1 MAGKDIFIMQRNADD
16 TGWETKTI
24 PASNDGV
31 LATNISGSLEAVTKA
46 SLALGSETGSLVR
59 NDQTSSMSVASAS
72 IATTAQSVHYDNVTN
87 KPTLISGSA
96 QIADEISGS
105 FNEFSASAAI
115 VASTVI
121 KHSTQLVSL
130 QSATSSYA
138 LSANI
143 SGAFAADSSSL
154 ASRLDIVEGGA
165 NVYISAS
172 NQNVDFGQ
180 VTATR
185 LTVVGKITANE
196 IHTTLTSA
204 SIVYQSGST
213 QFGNSADDTHTFTG
227 NITASGII
235 NASAFVGDGSG
246 LTGIVSG
253 GSGGGTIQSG
263 SSLSII
269 AADSG
274 SGGLGG
280 NKRGS
285 SVTDLQ
291 TCRSAGD
298 MVSSGNWSVIVG
310 GRNNKSS
317 GTQAVVIGGNQNCS
331 EASNAFV
338 GNGQFNRVL
347 GLGTSV
353 IVSGNGNEVNG
364 YKSAIVTGQ
373 CNCACEWNNFI
384 GAGSCNGISNTGRGT
399 VILSGCVNK
408 ASSCYGGIITGK
420 NNCLQNNYSFIL
432 GTGITTNANNH
443 TFVQGL
449 NVAGH
454 VTASGVVSASAF
466 IGDGSQ
472 LTGISSGGSGGTLQ
486 SGSAVALILVD
497 SGSGGGGGNPRGGSA
512 VDLQRQRN
520 RATQVAGGFFSFVVG
535 RGNSATSTS
544 AGAVGGEYNLV
555 NGAHSVVA
563 GGTYNTGSSVDVFV
577 GGGCRNAAIANSSA
591 IIGGKLNFTC
601 NNTATVVGGCLNA
614 VSGLRS
620 SVIGGQNNCITNT
633 GNDSMII
640 GGQGNCLIHC
650 NSVILAGTNI
660 TSSAINTTY
669 VNNLSITGN
678 LTGNLNVVGHV
689 TASGTVSASAFIGD
703 GSQLTGILAGGLSGS
718 TLQGAPNVSVL
729 GGCAIDGGDV
739 FITAGETTCSALRG
753 GCVIVRGGVNTI
765 NRGGDVRIYGGCST
779 NTFSGGDI
787 VVQGGNNSSTG
798 TSGLAILRGG
808 LGAKGGMGAVDGGSG
823 TTQAGCA
830 RLSGGYS
837 LSGTAGNVNVYGG
850 GSTTSPGCVTISGG
864 SGVYFGGSGAD
875 VIIRGGL
882 PGGVTCN
889 LGNSGNVTICTPDA
903 LGTSKNSGDIT
914 IEVGSAT
921 GTKGN
926 LKLMSLPTSPAGLPS
941 GSVWRDNA
949 ASNTLKIV

>member
-172 NQNVDFGQ
+172 NQNADLGN
-180 VTATR
+180 VTATK
-185 LTVVGKITANE
+185 LTVAGDIRAYA
-196 IHTTLTSA
+196 IYA
-204 SIVYQSGST
+204 SIQSSSINYSSGST
-213 QFGNSADDTHTFTG
+213 KFGDSIDDTHETTG
-227 NITASGII
+227 
-235 NASAFVGDGSG
+235 SA
-246 LTGIVSG
+246 
-253 GSGGGTIQSG
+253 
-263 SSLSII
+263 
-269 AADSG
+269 
-274 SGGLGG
+274 
-280 NKRGS
+280 K
-285 SVTDLQ
+285 
-291 TCRSAGD
+291 
-298 MVSSGNWSVIVG
+298 
-310 GRNNKSS
+310 
-317 GTQAVVIGGNQNCS
+317 
-331 EASNAFV
+331 
-338 GNGQFNRVL
+338 
-347 GLGTSV
+347 
-353 IVSGNGNEVNG
+353 
-364 YKSAIVTGQ
+364 
-373 CNCACEWNNFI
+373 
-384 GAGSCNGISNTGRGT
+384 
-399 VILSGCVNK
+399 
-408 ASSCYGGIITGK
+408 ITG
-420 NNCLQNNYSFIL
+420 S
-432 GTGITTNANNH
+432 
-443 TFVQGL
+443 L
-449 NVAGH
+449 NVVGH

-718 TLQGAPNVSVL
+718 TLQGAPNASVL

-739 FITAGETTCSALRG
+739 FITAGETTCPALSG

-779 NTFSGGDI
+779 NTFSGGAI

-798 TSGLAILRGG
+798 TSGLAVLRGG
-808 LGAKGGMGAVDGGSG
+808 LGAKGGMGAVDGGPG